1 MVKALVLDDEA
12 IIAADIAHQ
21 LNARAGWQARA
32 VTSVDEART
41 HLCDDDYDVLF
52 LDIEMP
58 GCDGMTFAAEIK
70 QAHPDLYIIF
80 STAYPQ
86 HAAKAFRL
94 SAVDYIVKP
103 LSRSVLADAC
113 GRIEEKCTK
122 PANAIESPRFVIKSF
137 GKTDIVNMDDVIVGK
152 AERNYVALIC
162 RDREYLHRATISEI
176 EQDLVPLGYLRC
188 HRSYIIKKN
197 QVKTLVRKNGVLSQL
212 RLDGGHDVPVG
223 ANYRATVQASLL
235 QASLL

>member
-1 MVKALVLDDEA
+1 MMIKALVLDDEA

-21 LNARAGWQARA
+21 LNARAGWQAIA
-32 VTSVDEART
+32 VTSVDEARRR
-41 HLCDDDYDVLF
+41 LSDDGYDVLF

-70 QAHPDLYIIF
+70 PAHPDLHIIF

-103 LSRSVLADAC
+103 LSRSVLDDAC
-113 GRIEEKCTK
+113 GRIEKKCAK
-122 PANAIESPRFVIKSF
+122 PAGAIESPRFVIKSF
-137 GKTDIVNMDDVIVGK
+137 GKTDIVNMEDVIIAK
-152 AERNYVALIC
+152 AERNYVALLC
-162 RDREYLHRATISEI
+162 RDREYLHRTTISEV

-188 HRSYIIKKN
+188 HRSYIVKKS
-197 QVKTLVRKNGVLSQL
+197 QVKTLVRKNGVLCQL
-212 RLDGGHDVPVG
+212 RLEGDQEVPVG
-223 ANYRATVQASLL
+223 GNYRAAVQALL
-235 QASLL
+235 VAT

>member
-1 MVKALVLDDEA
+1 MTVRALVLDDEA

-21 LNARAGWQARA
+21 LNARAGRQAQS
-32 VTSVDEART
+32 VTSVDAARDQ
-41 HLCDDDYDVLF
+41 LDDTKYDVLF

-70 QAHPDLYIIF
+70 QHYPELHIIF

-113 GRIEEKCTK
+113 RRIEDKCKAPT
-122 PANAIESPRFVIKSF
+122 STVQMPRFIIKSF
-137 GKTDIVNMDDVIVGK
+137 GRTDIVSMDDVIVAR
-152 AERNYVALIC
+152 AERNYVALVC
-162 RDREYLHRATISEI
+162 EDREFLHRMTISEV
-176 EQDLVPLGYLRC
+176 EKDLMPLGYLRC
-188 HRSYIIKKN
+188 HRSFIIKKN
-197 QVKTLVRKNGVLSQL
+197 RVKTLVRRNGVLSFL
-212 RLDGGHDVPVG
+212 RLDNDTEVPVG
-223 ANYRATVQASLL
+223 ANYRNAVQSGLL
-235 QASLL
+235 IS

>member
-1 MVKALVLDDEA
+1 MIVKALVLDDEA

-21 LNARAGWQARA
+21 LNARPSWQAQA
-32 VTSVDEART
+32 VTSVDDARSRLGEAG
-41 HLCDDDYDVLF
+41 YDVLF

-58 GCDGMTFAAEIK
+58 GCDGMTFAGEIK
-70 QAHPDLYIIF
+70 QSHPDLHIIF

-113 GRIEEKCTK
+113 SRIEERCET
-122 PANAIESPRFVIKSF
+122 PQIPTEVPRFVIKSF

-162 RDREYLHRATISEI
+162 RDREFLHRTTISEI
-176 EQDLVPLGYLRC
+176 EKDLAPLGYLRC
-188 HRSYIIKKN
+188 HRSYIVKKSH
-197 QVKTLVRKNGVLSQL
+197 VKTLVRKNGVLNQL
-212 RLDGGHDVPVG
+212 RLADDRDVPVG
-223 ANYRATVQASLL
+223 ANYRAVVQASLL
-235 QASLL
+235 EI

>member
-1 MVKALVLDDEA
+1 MNVTALVLDDEA

-21 LNARAGWQARA
+21 LNARSGWQAEG
-32 VTSVDEART
+32 VTSVDEARNR
-41 HLCDDDYDVLF
+41 LNDARYDVLF

-70 QAHPDLYIIF
+70 QSHPDLHIIF

-113 GRIEEKCTK
+113 SRIEKKCAK
-122 PANAIESPRFVIKSF
+122 PASAMDAPRFVIKSF

-162 RDREYLHRATISEI
+162 HDREYLHRTTISEI
-176 EQDLVPLGYLRC
+176 EKDLVPLGYLRC
-188 HRSYIIKKN
+188 HRSYIVKKSH
-197 QVKTLVRKNGVLSQL
+197 VKTLVRKNGVLSQL
-212 RLDGGHDVPVG
+212 RLEGDHEVPVG
-223 ANYRATVQASLL
+223 ANYRAAVQADLL
-235 QASLL
+235 QK

>member
-1 MVKALVLDDEA
+1 MKVTALVLDDEA

-21 LNARAGWQARA
+21 LNARSGWQAEG
-32 VTSVDEART
+32 VTSVDEARSR
-41 HLCDDDYDVLF
+41 LNDARYDVLF

-70 QAHPDLYIIF
+70 QSHPDLHIIF

-113 GRIEEKCTK
+113 SRIEKKCAT
-122 PANAIESPRFVIKSF
+122 PANAMGAPRFVIKSF

-162 RDREYLHRATISEI
+162 EEREYLHRTTISEI
-176 EQDLVPLGYLRC
+176 EKDLVPLGYLRC
-188 HRSYIIKKN
+188 HRSYIVKKSH
-197 QVKTLVRKNGVLSQL
+197 VKTLVRKNGVLSQL
-212 RLDGGHDVPVG
+212 RLEGDREVPVG
-223 ANYRATVQASLL
+223 ANYRAVVQADLI
-235 QASLL
+235 QK